1 MELYKEI
8 IAHYLSQEEAN
19 ILFPGL
25 ALNAKEIVEMQ
36 CYQALQKIKEI
47 IQDDS
52 LADVECFMQIEEIIC
67 ALEALGSEGGI
78 RHDFG

>member
-8 IAHYLSQEEAN
+8 IAHYLSQEDAN

-25 ALNAKEIVEMQ
+25 SLNAKEIVEMQ
-36 CYQALQKIKEI
+36 CYQTLQKIKEI
-47 IQDDS
+47 IEDDS
-52 LADVECFMQIEEIIC
+52 LEDAECFMRIEEIIY
-67 ALEALGSEGGI
+67 ALEALGSDGGI